1 MPLRYDPPMIIKP
14 PSVTRALPSVAITLA
29 ILGSDVCRAEA
40 AKRVNAADRTP
51 KLLFIGIDGVRP
63 DAMEVAYTPNL
74 TRLRTEG
81 AYAADAQCE
90 DLTFSGPNWS
100 TILHGVH
107 RDRHNVT
114 TNDYRG
120 ARIEQYPDLFARLE
134 AFNPELNTAR
144 LVTWDAIEKFQP
156 TGADLKVYI
165 DYTENGDELV
175 TDAAVALLKGT
186 HENQPVNGAGSRDM
200 DAIFLYLGDVDVAGH
215 AHGFDPSRRLYLDA
229 IVRADT
235 QVGRVLE
242 AMRSRET
249 FGSEDWLV
257 IVTSDHGGSI
267 DGQHAGG
274 TPEKRTIPFIV
285 WSSAGSVT
293 PHRIFPNP
301 KNVDGVRTALAHMGV
316 APEQMADLDGNA
328 VGLVPNTVPEAALDV
343 NLVANGDAE
352 GDRGFDSS
360 ELDQAI
366 SGWLDPGPNGF
377 TVVRYGS
384 PAGFP
389 DAGADSR
396 GLNFFCAGA
405 SEASTLAQMIDLGP
419 LREKIQAGRVR
430 YTLSARL
437 GGFEAQEDSIEVI
450 AAFYG
455 DGGQEVGRA
464 TIPAVTASDRDGKTG
479 LILRTVT
486 GHVDASATRVEVR
499 IKGTRTEGT
508 SSDGYADDVSLVLT
522 DEGP

>member
-1 MPLRYDPPMIIKP
+1 MNNSR
-14 PSVTRALPSVAITLA
+14 SRATRSRLSAATLLSALACGVSPGHAAATLA
-29 ILGSDVCRAEA
+29 PD
-40 AKRVNAADRTP
+40 DPTP
-51 KLLFIGIDGVRP
+51 KLLYIGIDGVRP

-74 TRLRTEG
+74 TKLRTEG

-120 ARIEQYPDLFARLE
+120 AKIEQFPDLFARLE
-134 AFNPELNTAR
+134 ALNPELNTAR

-175 TDAAVALLKGT
+175 TDAAAALLKGT
-186 HENQPVNGAGSRDM
+186 HENQPVNSAGSRDI

-229 IVRADT
+229 IVRADA

-301 KNVDGVRTALAHMGV
+301 KNVDGVRTALTHMGV
-316 APEQMADLDGNA
+316 PPDQMADLDGNA
-328 VGLVPNTVPEAALDV
+328 TGLVPSDAPAPALGV
-343 NLVANGDAE
+343 NLVFNGDAE
-352 GDRGFDSS
+352 DDRGFDTS
-360 ELDQAI
+360 ELDQAV

-377 TVVRYGS
+377 TVIRYGA

-389 DAGADSR
+389 GADAESR
-396 GLNFFCAGA
+396 GSNFFCAGS
-405 SEASTLAQMIDLGP
+405 SESSTLAQMIDLGP
-419 LREKIQAGRVR
+419 LRETIQSGLVR

-437 GGFEAQEDSIEVI
+437 GGFEAQDDSIEITAV
-450 AAFYG
+450 FYG
-455 DGGQEVGRA
+455 DNGQEIGRG
-464 TIPAVTASDRDGKTG
+464 TIPAVTASDRGGRTCLVD
-479 LILRTVT
+479 RTVS
-486 GHVDASATRVEVR
+486 GHVESGATRVEVR
-499 IKGTRTEGT
+499 LTGTRVEGT
-508 SSDGYADDVSLVLT
+508 SSDGYADDVSLILT
-522 DEGP
+522 AEQP

>member
-1 MPLRYDPPMIIKP
+1 MNSIQPQIARVLPFAAASLALLVHA
-14 PSVTRALPSVAITLA
+14 PSGVHAVGCDELFT
-29 ILGSDVCRAEA
+29 
-40 AKRVNAADRTP
+40 KDRTP
-51 KLLFIGIDGVRP
+51 KLLYIGIDGVRP

-74 TRLRTEG
+74 TKLRTEG

-120 ARIEQYPDLFARLE
+120 AKIDQYPDLFARLE
-134 AFNPELNTAR
+134 ASNAELNTAR

-175 TDAAVALLKGT
+175 TDAAAALLKGT
-186 HENQPVNGAGSRDM
+186 HENQPVNSAGSRDI

-229 IVRADT
+229 IVRADA
-235 QVGRVLE
+235 QIGRVLE

-249 FGSEDWLV
+249 FGSEDWLI

-301 KNVDGVRTALAHMGV
+301 KNVDGVRTALTHMGV
-316 APEQMADLDGNA
+316 GADHMTGLDGNA
-328 VGLVPNTVPEAALDV
+328 TALVPTAVPEPALGA
-343 NLVANGDAE
+343 NLVFNGDAE
-352 GDRGFDSS
+352 DDRGFDNS

-366 SGWLDPGPNGF
+366 SGWLDPGPGGF
-377 TVVRYGS
+377 TVVKYGS

-389 DAGADSR
+389 DAPDESA

-405 SEASTLAQMIDLGP
+405 SEQSTLAQIIDLGA
-419 LREKIQAGRVR
+419 LQEQIESGRIG

-437 GGFEAQEDSIEVI
+437 GGFLQQADSIELVVV
-450 AAFYG
+450 FYG
-455 DGGQEVGRA
+455 PGGDEIARGSIGPITPETRA
-464 TIPAVTASDRDGKTG
+464 G
-479 LILRTVT
+479 VT
-486 GHVDASATRVEVR
+486 GFVDVTTSGHVPKEATRVEVR
-499 IKGTRTEGT
+499 LAGKRAEGV
-508 SSDGYADDVSLVLT
+508 SSDGYADNVSLVLT